1 MSRLID
7 ADALLEQVHSHG
19 FDPSGLIAETIR
31 RAPTVETHA
40 MRCRELEAH
49 IAELEGWVAQMRG
62 EIKALAFA
70 VRVNGVSGD
79 EVAYEKGE
87 GVT

>member
-1 MSRLID
+1 MRTID
-7 ADALLEQVHSHG
+7 ADELMEHVCRGG
-19 FDPSGLIAETIR
+19 FDSNGLIAEMIKK
-31 RAPTVETHA
+31 APTVETHA